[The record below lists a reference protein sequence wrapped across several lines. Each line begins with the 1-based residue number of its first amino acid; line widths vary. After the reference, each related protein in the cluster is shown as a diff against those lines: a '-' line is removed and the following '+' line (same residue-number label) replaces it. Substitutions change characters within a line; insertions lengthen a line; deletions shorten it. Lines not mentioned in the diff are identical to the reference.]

1 MTGSDAAT
9 LPSLVVVEGR
19 RAGERIATPD
29 GRWIIGRDAGSD
41 IVVDDAGVSRR
52 HAALTIEGGEATIE
66 DLGSTNGTRV
76 NSVPL
81 ISSRRL
87 VSGDEVRLGAA
98 AVRFETPATA
108 GAAPT
113 PTAAAV
119 PAAAPMPTAAPA
131 PAATLAP
138 RRRRVRLGRVVLVGG
153 LANLVLLAAGV
164 VITFATDWTGIGPWL
179 AAPLVGMVAALVDV
193 GRQSL
198 TREPEPASPHSGPAP
213 AASVTGPVPPPQV
226 GAGGTRTK
234 RRVPVLVGVLVA
246 VLLIGGGGV
255 AIAYGVA
262 TATAFITGNQTGPD
276 RLVGGPV
283 TVDTQGVTTTVHRV
297 EHTQDFT
304 RVEITVVNGLAN
316 TITLPVFGN
325 ATLSAADG
333 TTIGGDPF
341 RSSWNQTIAPGQ
353 TRSGVLVFP
362 GHLGTGETTAS
373 LAFATVFEQGFDG
386 PTSIVVDGLVLA
398 VLEG

>member
-19 RAGERIATPD
+19 RTGERIAIPD
-29 GRWIIGRDAGSD
+29 GRWIIGRDVGSD
-41 IVVDDAGVSRR
+41 IVLDDAGVSRR
-52 HAALTIEGGEATIE
+52 HAALTLEGGEAMIE
-66 DLGSTNGTRV
+66 DLGSTNGTSV
-76 NSVPL
+76 NGVRLESG
-81 ISSRRL
+81 RRL

-98 AVRFETPATA
+98 AVRFETPATV

-113 PTAAAV
+113 HTAGGP
-119 PAAAPMPTAAPA
+119 PAAAPTPAAASAPA
-131 PAATLAP
+131 TTRAP
-138 RRRRVRLGRVVLVGG
+138 RRRVRLGRVVLVGG

-164 VITFATDWTGIGPWL
+164 VINFATDWSGIGPWL

-198 TREPEPASPHSGPAP
+198 TREPEPASPQAVPTP
-213 AASVTGPVPPPQV
+213 AASATAPVPPPPV
-226 GAGGTRTK
+226 GTGYGARPK

-246 VLLIGGGGV
+246 VLLIGGGGI

-283 TVDTQGVTTTVHRV
+283 TVDAQGVTTTVQSV

-316 TITLPVFGN
+316 TISLPVFGN

-333 TTIGGDPF
+333 TTLGADPF
-341 RSSWNQTIAPGQ
+341 RSGWNETIPPGQ

-362 GHLGTGETTAS
+362 GHLGTGDITAS

-398 VLEG
+398 PIDG

>member
-1 MTGSDAAT
+1 M
-9 LPSLVVVEGR
+9 P
-19 RAGERIATPD
+19 
-29 GRWIIGRDAGSD
+29 GSD
-41 IVVDDAGVSRR
+41 IVLDDAGVSRR
-52 HAALTIEGGEATIE
+52 HAALTVEGGEATIE

-76 NSVPL
+76 NGVRL
-81 ISSRRL
+81 ESSRRL
-87 VSGDEVRLGAA
+87 VAGDEVRIGAA
-98 AVRFETPATA
+98 AVRFETPGSA

-113 PTAAAV
+113 ATAATRRLLS
-119 PAAAPMPTAAPA
+119 PTPTAAPA
-131 PAATLAP
+131 PAATRAP

-164 VITFATDWTGIGPWL
+164 VINFATDWTGIGPWL

-198 TREPEPASPHSGPAP
+198 TRGARAGIPTEGRGPRDIRDRPGRASTSEYGI
-213 AASVTGPVPPPQV
+213 
-226 GAGGTRTK
+226 GTRTK

-262 TATAFITGNQTGPD
+262 TVTAFITGNQTGPD

-304 RVEITVVNGLAN
+304 RVEDA
-316 TITLPVFGN
+316 
-325 ATLSAADG
+325 
-333 TTIGGDPF
+333 GGERARQHDH
-341 RSSWNQTIAPGQ
+341 A
-353 TRSGVLVFP
+353 SGVRQRD
-362 GHLGTGETTAS
+362 TGVRRRHDPRRRPVPQRLERHDRAGADSERSARVPRAS
-373 LAFATVFEQGFDG
+373 RHRRDHST
-386 PTSIVVDGLVLA
+386 
-398 VLEG
+398 